1 MKENKD
7 PSFPRALMVTTG
19 ILVTSVPMMAV
30 PLVGPILAVTL
41 IPYLST
47 ALGSRF
53 AHPRDRLPLAITTSV
68 LWSALETMVFL
79 LMMERAAALTGLRL
93 GSMEWGIIVLVWA
106 INILFSVLGSIHPW
120 KDPFPHLKS

>member
-1 MKENKD
+1 MKENRG
-7 PSFPRALMVTTG
+7 PSFPRALMATTG
-19 ILVTSVPMMAV
+19 ILATSMPMMLV

-47 ALGSRF
+47 ALGSRL
-53 AHPRDRLPLAITTSV
+53 AHPRDRLPIAITTSV

-79 LMMERAAALTGLRL
+79 LMMESGAVLTGLRM

-106 INILFSVLGSIHPW
+106 INLLFSVLGSIHPW
-120 KDPFPHLKS
+120 KDPFTHLKR